1 MSRDLVARNY
11 IMKLIGLVNEAS
23 ALDGVMLVDEEDQ
36 GASFEKE
43 SMSYIKDVNALS
55 KIHNTVRPKSMLWS
69 SNTSA
74 NIQAQMDGNDI
85 IQRGTYDQATLKRLT
100 DSNIAQSTN
109 VAYPNFVPPQ
119 PQPESEPNLVQSCPN
134 CGFRV
139 N

>member
-11 IMKLIGLVNEAS
+11 IMKLIGLVNESS

-36 GASFEKE
+36 GANFEKE
-43 SMSYIKDVNALS
+43 SMSYIKDTNALS
-55 KIHNTVRPKSMLWS
+55 KIHNTVRPNSMLYS

-85 IQRGTYDQATLKRLT
+85 VQRGTYDQETLKRLT
-100 DSNIAQSTN
+100 DNNIAQSTN
-109 VAYPNFVPPQ
+109 VAYGNFVPPQ
-119 PQPESEPNLVQSCPN
+119 VTPQSEPNVVQSCPN
-134 CGFRV
+134 CGFKL